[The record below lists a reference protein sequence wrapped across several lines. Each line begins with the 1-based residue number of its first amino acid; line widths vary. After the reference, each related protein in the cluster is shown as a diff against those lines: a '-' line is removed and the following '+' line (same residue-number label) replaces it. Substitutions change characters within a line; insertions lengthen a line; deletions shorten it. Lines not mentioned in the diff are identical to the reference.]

1 MKMIIGLGNPGKEY
15 AQTKRNVGFMVVDAI
30 ADELHTTVEKK
41 QCQALTQIANWDG
54 EKILLVKPLTYMNLS
69 GQAVMELLNYYKDRI
84 DDLLVIHDDLDLPPG
99 QLRFKQGGGAGGHN
113 GIKNIIAHLNSN
125 DFDRLKIGIG
135 RGTYNTKDYVLTPF
149 SGADKKNI
157 EHAVAISVDA
167 VKKWLDEGIGPAMN
181 QYNVKTKN

>member
-15 AQTKRNVGFMVVDAI
+15 AQTKHNVGFMVIDAI
-30 ADELHTTVEKK
+30 ADQLNVAVEKK
-41 QCQALTQIANWDG
+41 QCQALIQTANWAG
-54 EKILLVKPLTYMNLS
+54 QKVLLVKPQTFMNLS
-69 GQAVMELLNYYKDRI
+69 GQAVMELLHYYNDRI

-135 RGTYNTKDYVLTPF
+135 RGSYDTKDYVLTPF
-149 SGADKKNI
+149 HGEAKQAVDGAVQTAVEAVEVWLHSG
-157 EHAVAISVDA
+157 VSV
-167 VKKWLDEGIGPAMN
+167 AMN
-181 QYNVKTKN
+181 QYNGKAR